1 MFPDEE
7 MRKEMERMNG
17 LYHRSLAGLLLIRRE
32 PL

>member
-1 MFPDEE
+1 MFRDEE
-7 MRKEMERMNG
+7 MRKGLVWMNE